1 MGSQTFDFLTDSF
14 LFQDA
19 CIQSQFSTVTESE
32 IQKELARYRDFCISK
47 QSELEQEVLLGE
59 SNLKGASHFREN
71 RVRGENREVAPEK
84 THHDTRRP
92 KAPGILYGRNCRDFV
107 PQ

>member
-1 MGSQTFDFLTDSF
+1 MRALAILVSSGSFEDEKIRMYYKSLGRRKTNR
-14 LFQDA
+14 DA
-19 CIQSQFSTVTESE
+19 DT
-32 IQKELARYRDFCISK
+32 LAFENMMMAFHNQAS
-47 QSELEQEVLLGE
+47 L
-59 SNLKGASHFREN
+59 GASHFREN